1 MKGAWEAVDWIE
13 EYLQISRHFK
23 ETTQQ
28 PHQMQS

>member
-1 MKGAWEAVDWIE
+1 MKEAWEVVEWMK

-28 PHQMQS
+28 PHQI